1 VFSGFRTSFVFAHF
15 FNHLVTALPAP
26 MMPFIKQEFGL
37 SYTQA
42 GLVSAAFSLSY
53 GISQL
58 PAGYLTDRVGPRV
71 MISISICGIGLSGL
85 LIGLSHSYV
94 LMLIFLVL
102 MGISG
107 GGYHP
112 AAPPLLAS
120 TVPPAIRGKAFGF
133 HMIGGTGAFFV
144 APLIAAGIAAAWGWR
159 QSFIGL
165 AIPSLIFGIAFY
177 LLISRIIVPKKETAG
192 ITASETPLPY
202 GWKRELALFIA
213 LAALVSSLSSSA
225 SFYTAL
231 FAQDRFGISAA
242 AAAIFVAV
250 LNSSGIW
257 ASPLGGYLSDR
268 LGHIPAMLISCLA
281 AGPIIYLLTVAPYGA
296 GFVIVLLAW
305 GALMSIRLP
314 TTESYIMSRSSPKL
328 RSTLFGVYYFSTQ
341 HGSGILT
348 PLLGVLI
355 DHIGFTSSFYILAV
369 ATLGV
374 SLSIGAF
381 LWRSRTKLV
390 TGVAT

>member
-1 VFSGFRTSFVFAHF
+1 
-15 FNHLVTALPAP
+15 

-58 PAGYLTDRVGPRV
+58 PAGYLTDRIGPRI
-71 MISISICGIGLSGL
+71 MITISICGIGLSGL
-85 LIGLSHSYV
+85 LIGLSHSYI

-133 HMIGGTGAFFV
+133 HLIGGTGAFFI
-144 APLIAAGIAAAWGWR
+144 APLIGAGIAAAWGWR

-165 AIPSLIFGIAFY
+165 AIPSLVFGIVFC
-177 LLISRIIVPKKETAG
+177 LIISRVIVKKIETAG
-192 ITASETPLPY
+192 AKIDDAHQPS
-202 GWKRELALFIA
+202 GWKLQLALFIA
-213 LAALVSSLSSSA
+213 LAAVVSSLSSSA

-231 FAQDRFGISAA
+231 FAQDRFEISAA
-242 AAAIFVAV
+242 VAAMYVSV

-268 LGHIPAMLISCLA
+268 LGHIPALLISCLA
-281 AGPIIYLLTVAPYGA
+281 AGPIIYLLTIAPHGA
-296 GFVIVLLAW
+296 GFIIALLAW
-305 GALMSIRLP
+305 GALISIRLP
-314 TTESYIMSRSSPKL
+314 TTESYIMSHSSPKL

-348 PLLGVLI
+348 PILGVLI
-355 DHIGFTSSFYILAV
+355 DHIGFTYSFYILAA
-369 ATLGV
+369 ATLGATLV
-374 SLSIGAF
+374 IGSF
-381 LWRSRTKLV
+381 LWRSRTRLV
-390 TGVAT
+390 GAGVKTA